1 MGSSFFAF
9 YTAKQFLRRTI
20 PLCGNLENPGRGPH
34 SETLSGIG
42 RNLQAGNHSLIR
54 NPSGLSTSDLRAFS
68 RSMHV
73 RVEVNLARREI
84 YIAYQFSTIRSH
96 ILLSNRESLR
106 CNLTRSYGFQ
116 GQNAAA
122 SAKDRLAS
130 AKTPRLLDPRGSR
143 RDGGRSETRPR
154 VKSNLDESKS
164 TRHDTAR
171 L

>member
-1 MGSSFFAF
+1 
-9 YTAKQFLRRTI
+9 
-20 PLCGNLENPGRGPH
+20 
-34 SETLSGIG
+34 
-42 RNLQAGNHSLIR
+42 
-54 NPSGLSTSDLRAFS
+54 
-68 RSMHV
+68 MHV

-171 L
+171 LVNAWPDRASIRKLR